1 MTGPRVFISYA
12 NDDGPHT
19 EQVRS
24 LWQLLRENGI
34 DARLDL
40 PAAEQPQ
47 DWALWMQREYEQAD
61 FVLVIASQAYKRRA
75 EGTEASG
82 KGEGV
87 AWEGRLLRAEVYA
100 RPDDW
105 YSRVLRVV
113 LPGGSRD
120 DLPSFLGGHALTHY
134 IVDPLTT
141 TGAERLLRYLTNQPY
156 ETEPPLGA
164 VPRFEPRTA
173 PSAEQAPWTR
183 TDPTPAA
190 FTDFER
196 QLNLRTP
203 RELLVRAENETTRV
217 LVDRSETCQEL
228 AGLMT
233 AAAAATGTLVVH
245 GEPGVGKSVLC
256 LQAVDLLRENGAQ
269 VVALSLRDLQP
280 PLPALETAVGMP
292 LARLFGSVAAAESG
306 LLVVD
311 GAEAVQQGCRDQ
323 LVSLVDAAHASGLGV
338 VVVVRDD
345 ALTAVEEALCTLSG
359 TTPSRA
365 KVEPLPDIGV
375 ERLVHDIPSLGR
387 LRQRRSRW
395 LLRRIGLVGLLLKG
409 GVPAALR
416 DGAPSEA
423 DVFDA
428 CWRGWVR
435 RHEQYPPGAPSPDA
449 REQALL
455 DIARAELRK
464 DEGQGRS
471 APSALPSL
479 RSDGLLLPLGPGASW
494 RSRESFFNDVVRDF
508 ATARLLLTDGL
519 ESLRSA
525 EAPRWAIRAAGV
537 ACQAQLAGSSSGRV
551 DSALAELVSLFDGLA
566 TEHGAR
572 WADVPWE
579 AVLST
584 GAAESVVRA
593 ATPMLLDEHGR
604 RLRQLLGV
612 AERRLHS
619 LDANEPITAEPLIVW
634 LVEQER
640 AVRGLPHEV
649 VEGAGRVILMW
660 LRGVGR
666 DAGAYDDPV
675 TREVRRNVRDALLA
689 RDDHGGEETLLEMLA
704 TLGPDIDD
712 RTRTLLRRMAAR
724 RPTAFQKVVET
735 ADSALSLVRHDPEL
749 LAELTTAY
757 YIARRKR
764 PRAKGL
770 LAADVVRPHEGGW
783 TFGVPRAAWH
793 RGPFWALLHFEPELG
808 TTVINALLDHAVC
821 PQAEQQAAQYG
832 EGAQKTTDVLAELDL
847 LGLGPRSYIGDAQS
861 YDWYRDAGAML
872 APCTSALLAW
882 ERAADRMRAAGMG
895 LRDVA
900 LTLLRGARS
909 VAAVGVVVGFLMRHL
924 DEVGDELDDFLA
936 VPTLWSLDGARAA
949 KDKVALRRIPD
960 GADVRGRHLRKAS
973 FRDVAGV
980 LSTKAAAAG
989 DAAAADR
996 LRAVGARLL
1005 EAAPRDADGRPAVEA
1020 RIWAAS
1026 LDARNYRTFTAGGQ
1040 AGYEYTEPPELAA
1053 DLHGP
1058 RRDLSRT
1065 NEMYGLRNRY
1075 ALSLIPPFAL
1085 GTRPVDPGVMA
1096 DDVRTAGDLLDNP
1109 PANTLGAH
1117 VDAAVAV
1124 AAAVIRTIGKG
1135 TPVPDLGDQQVLW
1148 ALRVVTEAT
1157 SALQEKGADS
1167 DSMFPWGADRST
1179 ASALPSL
1186 LLPPFTDKSDS
1197 ADLQAEFLER
1207 AKQKLPTCMASRA
1220 EEVRRV
1226 TALGLRA
1233 VWTAPCGP
1241 PGRQCRHRVAWQAVE
1256 EAARDIAMARYDGMG
1271 PRADLRI
1278 EGDLSA
1284 ALPMANASDLILHR
1298 IGPALVAVTDAAA
1311 GECCVAAD
1319 AERLRAPLQDAYA
1332 RTALHWAEEGAEVDE
1347 AGTAL
1352 VADALLAVTRE
1363 GSNILIDAVVALG
1376 GVGAAAGD
1384 LLRGART
1391 AATYNTERRAR
1402 LRAIWPTLLSAVLDL
1417 PDSHVRGRQS
1427 YSAARAVG
1435 ALIPAPTPVSYDK
1448 EVDKTVEKAQE
1459 GWLTASELAAPVDR
1473 WLPSAIG
1480 SRHAVDDLIGL
1491 LRASPLDEQLTLG
1504 LQWIRALAVPQS
1516 GPVVRDTH
1524 LLVDWLR
1531 SLHESG
1537 RLDGVARRQYDVIV
1551 DALAAAGS
1559 AGARELQQADE

>member
-1 MTGPRVFISYA
+1 MAGPRVFISYA
-12 NDDGPHT
+12 NDGGPHA

-40 PAAEQPQ
+40 SAAERPQ
-47 DWALWMQREYEQAD
+47 DWGLWMQHEYEQAD

-87 AWEGRLLRAEVYA
+87 AWEARLLRAEVYS
-100 RPDDW
+100 RPDW

-120 DLPSFLGGHALTHY
+120 DLPSFLGGHPLTHY

-164 VPRFEPRTA
+164 VPRFEPRTD

-183 TDPTPAA
+183 TDPTPAV

-217 LVDRSETCQEL
+217 LVDRSEACQEI
-228 AGLMT
+228 ASLMT

-245 GEPGVGKSVLC
+245 GEPSVGKSVLC

-280 PLPALETAVGMP
+280 PLPALEAAVGIP
-292 LARLFGSVAAAESG
+292 LARLFGSVAAAESR

-323 LVSLVDAAHASGLGV
+323 LVSLVDAAHASGLGA

-359 TTPSRA
+359 TTLSRA

-409 GVPAALR
+409 GVPAVLR
-416 DGAPSEA
+416 DGALSEA

-464 DEGQGRS
+464 NEGQGRPD
-471 APSALPSL
+471 PSALPSL

-537 ACQAQLAGSSSGRV
+537 ACQAQLAGLSSGRV
-551 DSALAELVSLFDGLA
+551 DSVLAELVRLFDGLA

-593 ATPMLLDEHGR
+593 ATPMLLGEHGR
-604 RLRQLLGV
+604 RLRQLLSV
-612 AERRLHS
+612 AERRLNS

-649 VEGAGRVILMW
+649 VEEADRVILMW

-666 DAGAYDDPV
+666 DSGAYDDPA
-675 TREVRRNVRDALLA
+675 TREVRRNVRDALLC
-689 RDDHGGEETLLEMLA
+689 RDDHGGDETLLEMLA

-712 RTRTLLRRMAAR
+712 RTRTVLRRMAAK
-724 RPTAFQKVVET
+724 RPRALQRVVET
-735 ADSALSLVRHDPEL
+735 ADSVLSLGRHDPEL

-764 PRAKGL
+764 PRAKGML
-770 LAADVVRPHEGGW
+770 SAEVVRPHKGGW

-793 RGPFWALLHFEPELG
+793 RGPFWAMLHFEPELG
-808 TTVINALLDHAVC
+808 ITVINALLDHAVC
-821 PQAEQQAAQYG
+821 AQAEQQAARGG
-832 EGAQKTTDVLAELDL
+832 EGTQETTDVLAGLDL
-847 LGLGPRSYIGDAQS
+847 LGLGPRRYIGDAQS
-861 YDWYRDAGAML
+861 YDWYRDAGTRP

-909 VAAVGVVVGFLMRHL
+909 IAAVGVVVGFLIRHL
-924 DEVGDELDDFLA
+924 NEVGDELDDFLA
-936 VPTLWSLDGARAA
+936 VPTLWSLESARAT
-949 KDKVALRRIPD
+949 KDAVGLHRIPD
-960 GADVRGRHLRKAS
+960 GEDVRGSHLRKAS

-980 LSTKAAAAG
+980 LSAKAAAAG
-989 DAAAADR
+989 DVAAADR

-1005 EAAPRDADGRPAVEA
+1005 EAAPRDKDGRPAVEA

-1026 LDARNYRTFTAGGQ
+1026 LDARNYRTFTADGQ
-1040 AGYEYTEPPELAA
+1040 AGYEYTEPPELTA

-1065 NEMYGLRNRY
+1065 NEMYGLQNRY
-1075 ALSLIPPFAL
+1075 ALSLTPPFAL
-1085 GTRPVDPGVMA
+1085 GTRPVDPAVLA
-1096 DDVRTAGDLLDNP
+1096 DDVRTAGDLLDSP
-1109 PANTLGAH
+1109 PTNTLGAH

-1124 AAAVIRTIGKG
+1124 AAAVVRTTGRG
-1135 TPVPDLGDQQVLW
+1135 TPVLNLGDQQVLW
-1148 ALRVVTEAT
+1148 ALRVVIEEA
-1157 SALQEKGADS
+1157 SALQEKGADGE
-1167 DSMFPWGADRST
+1167 SMFTWGADRSA

-1186 LLPPFTDKSDS
+1186 LLPPFTDKRDS
-1197 ADLQAEFLER
+1197 VVPKAELLDR
-1207 AKQKLPTCMASRA
+1207 ATRLLPTCMASHV

-1226 TALGLRA
+1226 TALALRA

-1241 PGRQCRHRVAWQAVE
+1241 PERQCRHRVAWQAVE
-1256 EAARDIAMARYDGMG
+1256 EAARDIAMAPHNGTGR
-1271 PRADLRI
+1271 RADLRI
-1278 EGDLSA
+1278 EGNLPT
-1284 ALPMANASDLILHR
+1284 ALPMAKASDLILHR
-1298 IGPALVAVTDAAA
+1298 LVPALVAVTDAA
-1311 GECCVAAD
+1311 GSECCVAAD
-1319 AERLRAPLQDAYA
+1319 AERLRAPLQDAYV
-1332 RTALHWAEEGAEVDE
+1332 RTTLHWADEGYEVDE
-1347 AGTAL
+1347 EETTM
-1352 VADALLAVTRE
+1352 VADALLAVT
-1363 GSNILIDAVVALG
+1363 GGGMDILTDAVVALG

-1384 LLRGART
+1384 LLRGACT
-1391 AATYNTERRAR
+1391 AATYNTARRAR
-1402 LRAIWPTLLSAVLDL
+1402 LRAVWPTLLSEVLDL
-1417 PDSHVRGRQS
+1417 PDSHVRGRPS

-1435 ALIPAPTPVSYDK
+1435 ALIPAPAPVSYDK
-1448 EVDKTVEKAQE
+1448 EIDKTVEKAHE
-1459 GWLTASELAAPVDR
+1459 GWLTASELAALVDR

-1491 LRASPLDEQLTLG
+1491 LRASPLDEQLALG
-1504 LQWIRALAVPQS
+1504 LPWIRALAVPQS
-1516 GPVVRDTH
+1516 GPVVRDTY

-1531 SLHESG
+1531 SLHQSG
-1537 RLDGVARRQYDVIV
+1537 RLDGLARRQYDVIV
-1551 DALAAAGS
+1551 DSLAAAGS
-1559 AGARELQQADE
+1559 VSARELQQADE

>member
-1 MTGPRVFISYA
+1 
-12 NDDGPHT
+12 
-19 EQVRS
+19 VRS
-24 LWQLLRENGI
+24 LWQLLRENGM

-40 PAAEQPQ
+40 SAAERPQ

-87 AWEGRLLRAEVYA
+87 AWEARLLRAEVYS
-100 RPDDW
+100 RPDW

-120 DLPSFLGGHALTHY
+120 DLPSFLGGHPLTHY
-134 IVDPLTT
+134 IVDPLTI

-156 ETEPPLGA
+156 ETEPALGA

-183 TDPTPAA
+183 TDATLAA

-196 QLNLRTP
+196 QLILRTP
-203 RELLVRAENETTRV
+203 RELLVQVENETTWVR
-217 LVDRSETCQEL
+217 VDRSEACQEL
-228 AGLMT
+228 ASLMT

-245 GEPGVGKSVLC
+245 GEPSVGKSVLC

-280 PLPALETAVGMP
+280 PLPALETAVGIP
-292 LARLFGSVAAAESG
+292 LARLFGSVAAAESR

-311 GAEAVQQGCRDQ
+311 GAEAVQQGCRDR

-359 TTPSRA
+359 TTLSRA
-365 KVEPLPDIGV
+365 RVEPLPDIGV
-375 ERLVHDIPSLGR
+375 ERLVHDIPFLGR

-416 DGAPSEA
+416 DGALSEA

-435 RHEQYPPGAPSPDA
+435 RHEQYPPDAPSPDA

-464 DEGQGRS
+464 DEGQGRPD
-471 APSALPSL
+471 PSALPSL

-537 ACQAQLAGSSSGRV
+537 ACQAQLAGLSSGGV
-551 DSALAELVSLFDGLA
+551 DSALAELVRLFDGLA

-593 ATPMLLDEHGR
+593 ATPMLLGEHGR
-604 RLRQLLGV
+604 RLGQLLSV

-640 AVRGLPHEV
+640 AVRGLPREV
-649 VEGAGRVILMW
+649 VEEADRVILKW

-666 DAGAYDDPV
+666 DSGAYDDPV
-675 TREVRRNVRDALLA
+675 TREVRRNVRDALLS
-689 RDDHGGEETLLEMLA
+689 RDDHGGDETLLEMLA

-712 RTRTLLRRMAAR
+712 ATRTVLRRMAAQ
-724 RPTAFQKVVET
+724 RPRALQRVVET
-735 ADSALSLVRHDPEL
+735 ADAVLSLGHHDSEL
-749 LAELTTAY
+749 LAELARAY

-764 PRAKGL
+764 PRARGML
-770 LAADVVRPHEGGW
+770 FDDVVRPHEGGW
-783 TFGVPRAAWH
+783 TVGVPRAAWH

-808 TTVINALLDHAVC
+808 IAVINALLDHAVC
-821 PQAEQQAAQYG
+821 AQAEQQAARHG
-832 EGAQKTTDVLAELDL
+832 EDTRETADVSAELFL
-847 LGLGPRSYIGDAQS
+847 LGLGPRRYIGDAQT
-861 YDWYRDAGAML
+861 YGWYRDAATGP

-882 ERAADRMRAAGMG
+882 ERAADRMRAAGIG

-909 VAAVGVVVGFLMRHL
+909 IAAVGVVVGFLIRHL
-924 DEVGDELDDFLA
+924 SEVSDELDDFLV
-936 VPTLWSLDGARAA
+936 VPALWSLETARATQEA
-949 KDKVALRRIPD
+949 VGLRRIPD
-960 GADVRGRHLRKAS
+960 SPDVRGRHLRKAS

-980 LSTKAAAAG
+980 LIAKAVAAG
-989 DAAAADR
+989 DDAAADR
-996 LRAVGARLL
+996 LRTVGARLL
-1005 EAAPRDADGRPAVEA
+1005 EAAPRDEDGRPVIEA

-1026 LDARNYRTFTAGGQ
+1026 LDARNYRRFTAGGQ
-1040 AGYEYTEPPELAA
+1040 VGYEFTEPPGLTV
-1053 DLHGP
+1053 DLHGT

-1065 NEMYGLRNRY
+1065 NTMYGLQNRY
-1075 ALSLIPPFAL
+1075 GLALTPPFAF
-1085 GTRPVDPGVMA
+1085 GTRPVDPTVLA

-1109 PANTLGAH
+1109 PTNTLGAH

-1124 AAAVIRTIGKG
+1124 AAAVVRTTGAG

-1148 ALRVVTEAT
+1148 AIRAVAEAAST
-1157 SALQEKGADS
+1157 LQENGADG
-1167 DSMFPWGADRST
+1167 DSMVTWGADRSV

-1197 ADLQAEFLER
+1197 MVPKTEHLNR
-1207 AKQKLPTCMASRA
+1207 ATRLLPACTASHSD
-1220 EEVRRV
+1220 EVRRV
-1226 TALGLRA
+1226 TAIALRT

-1241 PGRQCRHRVAWQAVE
+1241 PEGLCRHQVAWQAVE
-1256 EAARDIAMARYDGMG
+1256 EAARNIAMAPYDGTG
-1271 PRADLRI
+1271 RRADLRI
-1278 EGDLSA
+1278 EGNLSTGLQKA
-1284 ALPMANASDLILHR
+1284 KASDLMLHR
-1298 IGPALVAVTDAAA
+1298 IVPALAAVTDAAA

-1319 AERLRAPLQDAYA
+1319 AQRLRAPLQDAYV
-1332 RTALHWAEEGAEVDE
+1332 RTALHWAHEGYEVDE
-1347 AGTAL
+1347 EETTL
-1352 VADALLAVTRE
+1352 LADALLAATA
-1363 GSNILIDAVVALG
+1363 GGPDILTDAVVALG
-1376 GVGAAAGD
+1376 GAGAAAAD
-1384 LLRGART
+1384 LLRGACT
-1391 AATYNTERRAR
+1391 AATYDTARRAR
-1402 LRAIWPTLLSAVLDL
+1402 LRAVWPTLLGVVLDL
-1417 PDSHVRGRQS
+1417 PDSHVRGRPS
-1427 YSAARAVG
+1427 YRAARAVG
-1435 ALIPAPTPVSYDK
+1435 ALIPAPGPVSYDT
-1448 EVDKTVEKAQE
+1448 EINKTVEKAHE
-1459 GWLTASELAAPVDR
+1459 GWLTASELAALVDR

-1491 LRASPLDEQLTLG
+1491 LRASPLDEQLALG
-1504 LQWIRALAVPQS
+1504 LPWIRALAVPQS
-1516 GPVVRDTH
+1516 GPVVRDTY

-1537 RLDGVARRQYDVIV
+1537 RLDGLARRQYDVIV
-1551 DALAAAGS
+1551 DSLAAAGS
-1559 AGARELQQADE
+1559 VSARELQQADE